1 MTLRT
6 RKLIVVSLIA
16 SVTVLASTWA
26 IASWLAD
33 VGVVG
38 WVTYVRSEYLTG
50 AAVAVIAALL
60 FLLGSPAETRSLGVP
75 KADQCRVC
83 DQLLV
88 QLGRYCAACGSRVD
102 STSVEV

>member
-16 SVTVLASTWA
+16 SVIVLASALA

-38 WVTYVRSEYLTG
+38 WTRHVRAEYLTG
-50 AAVAVIAALL
+50 TAVAVIAALL
-60 FLLGSPAETRSLGVP
+60 FLLGSPAEARSLGAP
-75 KADQCRVC
+75 RADRCQVC

-88 QLGRYCAACGSRVD
+88 QLGRYCAACGSRV
-102 STSVEV
+102 